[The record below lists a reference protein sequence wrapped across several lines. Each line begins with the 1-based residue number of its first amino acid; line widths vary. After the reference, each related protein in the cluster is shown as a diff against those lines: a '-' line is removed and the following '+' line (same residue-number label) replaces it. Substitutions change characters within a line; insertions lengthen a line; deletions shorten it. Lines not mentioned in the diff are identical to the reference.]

1 MAGAG
6 GTPFGYGT
14 WDEFV
19 IAFKKS
25 FAPTNSQGEA
35 MAALLNLSQGRRTL
49 VEYTAEFTQLALCT
63 KVTDDINRCNYYLIG
78 LDYDLREKLFAT
90 GQVVFDH
97 FDGLIDNANEIDNNN
112 CRLAAIKQSHR
123 RGNFQT
129 QNNSSYCPCY
139 VPSTSQK
146 DPNAMD
152 VDRSNFTCLTPK
164 EKAKLIKSGGC
175 FYCHKDGHQF
185 KNCPT
190 KPARNAHQTSIP
202 EETGASIAELS
213 DEEDISA
220 CRMDF

>member
-1 MAGAG
+1 
-6 GTPFGYGT
+6 
-14 WDEFV
+14 
-19 IAFKKS
+19 
-25 FAPTNSQGEA
+25 
-35 MAALLNLSQGRRTL
+35 LNIH
-49 VEYTAEFTQLALCT
+49 TAEFTQLALHA
-63 KVTDDINRCNYYLIG
+63 KVTDDINHCNYYLIG

-90 GQVVFDH
+90 GQVIFNH
-97 FDGLIDNANEIDNNN
+97 FDVLVDNANEIDNNN
-112 CRLAAIKQSHR
+112 CRLAAIKQSRR
-123 RGNFQT
+123 RGNFLS
-129 QNNSSYCPCY
+129 QNNSSYRPRY

-152 VDRSNFTCLTPK
+152 VDRSNFTRLTSE

-175 FYCHKDGHQF
+175 FYCRKDSHQF

-190 KPARNAHQTSIP
+190 KPARNACQTSVP